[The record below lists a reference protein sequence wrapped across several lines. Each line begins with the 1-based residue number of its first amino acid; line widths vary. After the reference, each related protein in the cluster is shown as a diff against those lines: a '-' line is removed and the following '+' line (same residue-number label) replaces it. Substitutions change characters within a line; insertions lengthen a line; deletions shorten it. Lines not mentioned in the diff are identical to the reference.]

1 MSGKLLEKDGAT
13 DETVIEA
20 DFDDISDVQGDV
32 DAQLDS
38 VISEFAGENE
48 LSAKV
53 KVYRVEKG
61 EGKMGWVFDCLPAEL
76 PILER
81 VRDEYGPGDYVSR
94 LYIGRK
100 LKRVFPFTIAAPVRP
115 GLGQVQKQ
123 ASGDVGALAEV
134 IKQTMDSFKELIVQN
149 NAPQAQPTVLEM
161 QTQFMTQMAAMK
173 EMFSGGGESKGSAVK
188 DLRDMLLLV
197 EDLRGE
203 KRETEPKTIFDNL
216 GELIDKAL
224 PALTHAVE
232 SSSSPR
238 PAKPA
243 AIQQTEPG
251 QQGEKEKMSF
261 AMKMQ
266 LGLLCKM
273 AAKNAD
279 PLTYA
284 NLILDQSD
292 EAQLTQLVKFLK
304 SENWLE
310 NLTKVNVSVAQY
322 PIWFG
327 ELKKELFSELFPELD
342 QGAQDGDT
350 SEEIIDKN
358 PEIECD
364 NVRPTS
370 ENENNDNP

>member
-1 MSGKLLEKDGAT
+1 MSTHLLENDSDAG
-13 DETVIEA
+13 ETVIEGN
-20 DFDDISDVQGDV
+20 FDDISDIQGDV

-38 VISEFAGENE
+38 VISEFAGEKE

-94 LYIGRK
+94 LYIGSK
-100 LKRVFPFTIAAPVRP
+100 LKKVFPFTIAAPMRA
-115 GLGQVQKQ
+115 GLGQMQKQ

-134 IKQTMDSFKELIVQN
+134 IKQSMDSFKELIVQN
-149 NAPQAQPTVLEM
+149 NAPQTQPSMLEM
-161 QTQFMTQMAAMK
+161 QTHFMTQMVSMK
-173 EMFSGGGESKGSAVK
+173 EMFGGGESKGSGVK
-188 DLRDMLLLV
+188 DLREMMLLV

-203 KRETEPKTIFDNL
+203 KHDSEPKTIFDNL

-232 SSSSPR
+232 VGSSSR
-238 PAKPA
+238 QAKPA
-243 AIQQTEPG
+243 AIQQTSTD
-251 QQGEKEKMSF
+251 QKGEQEKMSL

-266 LGLLCKM
+266 LGILCKM

-292 EAQLTQLVKFLK
+292 EAQLAQLVKFLE

-310 NLTKVNVSVAQY
+310 NLTKVNGSVAKY
-322 PIWFG
+322 PVWFG
-327 ELKKELFSELFPELD
+327 ELKKELFAEVFSELD
-342 QGAQDGDT
+342 QGAQGGDT
-350 SEEIIDKN
+350 SEEIIDKK
-358 PEIECD
+358 PEIEGN
-364 NVRPTS
+364 NVRTAS
-370 ENENNDNP
+370 ENTNDDNP